1 MKVETIIFLPHFPG
15 FYHSLLYSEDQD
27 HEEERNFVQSE
38 IFDMHDDF
46 PQEILEKYMET
57 VNFKM
62 YPVKLDYD
70 KYCEDCGKKFAETFG
85 DYLKDKI
92 PSFKV
97 DFMDIQNP
105 AFYNYTTD
113 KIKANVSFEYDEVS
127 KYLKENVHDFQKF
140 LDENVKKSYRED
152 SEENHAEYY
161 FDIDSDVKQDSY
173 YFSEDI
179 ENVLAFILENEYGKD
194 DVEFNICC
202 DVLDHISLF
211 CYYDI
216 TQEFSDF
223 FYSEKAEEIAK
234 EYARLKKQGEDYLEV
249 MKDEKYIPVV
259 KENMKNIV
267 SEMADEITKYIE
279 NYEEIA

>member
-1 MKVETIIFLPHFPG
+1 MKVETIIFVPHFPG
-15 FYHSLLYSEDQD
+15 FYHSYLYSEDAD
-27 HEEERNFVQSE
+27 HEEERNFIQSE
-38 IFDMHDDF
+38 IFDMHEDF
-46 PQEILEKYMET
+46 PQEVLEKFMET

-70 KYCEDCGKKFAETFG
+70 KYCEDCGKQFAETFG

-92 PSFKV
+92 PSFKI

-113 KIKANVSFEYDEVS
+113 KVKANVSFEYDEFS
-127 KYLKENVHDFQKF
+127 EYLKENVQDFQKF

-202 DVLDHISLF
+202 DVLERVSLF
-211 CYYDI
+211 CYYDV

-223 FYSEKAEEIAK
+223 FYSEKAEEIKK
-234 EYARLKKQGEDYLEV
+234 EYERLKKQGEDYLEI
-249 MKDEKYIPVV
+249 MGDPKYIPVV

-267 SEMADEITKYIE
+267 NEFVEEM
-279 NYEEIA
+279 EEWISNRD

>member
-15 FYHSLLYSEDQD
+15 FYHSWLYSEDQD

-57 VNFKM
+57 VNFNM

-85 DYLKDKI
+85 DYLRDKI

-127 KYLKENVHDFQKF
+127 KYLKENVQDFQKF

-161 FDIDSDVKQDSY
+161 FDIDSDVKQDSF

-179 ENVLAFILENEYGKD
+179 ENVLAFILENEYGRD

-202 DVLDHISLF
+202 DVLDHVSLF

-216 TQEFSDF
+216 SQEFSDF

-267 SEMADEITKYIE
+267 NEFVEEM
-279 NYEEIA
+279 EEWISNRD